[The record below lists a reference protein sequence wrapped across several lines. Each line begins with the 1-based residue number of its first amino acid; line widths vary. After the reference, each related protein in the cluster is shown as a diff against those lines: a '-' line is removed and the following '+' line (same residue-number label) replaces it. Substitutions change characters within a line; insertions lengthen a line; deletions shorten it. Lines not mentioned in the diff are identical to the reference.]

1 MVEVEIHTDRVD
13 DVPLLVHQQRRMGI
27 PEILD
32 SIIEPHGNWQGLSA
46 GLMVTGWVSYILS
59 EADHR
64 MSEVEPWAIQ
74 RLKSLSM
81 LLSPTVRGKD
91 FADDR
96 LASGLRYLSDDET
109 WETIERELS
118 QRVIR
123 VYDLTPGP
131 VRLDSTAAAVYHDTE
146 GNTLFRHGHSKDHR
160 PDLAQFKVML
170 ATLDPLGM
178 PLATLVV
185 PGNENDDGLY
195 IPTIRRTRE
204 VVGQGKHLYIGDTK
218 MAALETRAF
227 VQAGDDFYLTP
238 LARTGKAPDLLRDLL
253 KPVWERSQ
261 RLQRIYAANEDHPG
275 QKKTES
281 RPLALGYEALR
292 QQKASIESQTIT
304 WSERVLVVYSP
315 ALARRA
321 RRGLTGR
328 LERAEQKVLALT
340 PPRGRGKRQ
349 WDDLEALQAA
359 VQSILKKHRVTGL
372 LEVQYRREVERRK
385 IRRYRDRPTRSEE
398 RVRYVVQVE
407 RDRSAIADARR
418 LMGWRLYTTNA
429 PKEEL
434 PLDTAV
440 QAYRQASSIERNFR
454 RLKGRPLG
462 IRPLYVRRE
471 DHTKG
476 MARLLTLALRVLTMV
491 EHVVRRSLR
500 STGEALQGLYAGN
513 PKRRTARPTTERL
526 LKAFRGITLT
536 TVQLPDQMLRHV
548 TPLSDLQRRIL
559 TLLELPVSIYEDLVL
574 INEPI
579 PP

>member
-1 MVEVEIHTDRVD
+1 
-13 DVPLLVHQQRRMGI
+13 MGI

-32 SIIEPHGNWQGLSA
+32 SVIEPHGNWQGLSV
-46 GLMVTGWVSYILS
+46 GSMITGWVSYILS

-64 MSEVEPWAIQ
+64 MSEVEPWATQ
-74 RLKSLSM
+74 RLKSLSAV
-81 LLSPTVRGKD
+81 LSPTVRGKD

-96 LASGLRYLSDDET
+96 LASGLRYLSDDDM
-109 WETIERELS
+109 WEAVERELG
-118 QRVIR
+118 QHLIR
-123 VYDLTPGP
+123 VYDLASGP

-170 ATLDPLGM
+170 ATLDPLGI

-185 PGNENDDGLY
+185 AGNENDDGLY
-195 IPTIRRTRE
+195 IPAIQRARPT
-204 VVGQGKHLYIGDTK
+204 VGQGKRLYIGDSK
-218 MAALETRAF
+218 MAALATRAF

-238 LARTGKAPDLLRDLL
+238 LAQTGKVPDLLRDLL

-275 QKKTES
+275 QMKAES
-281 RPLALGYEALR
+281 TPLALGYEALR
-292 QQKASIESQTIT
+292 QQKALVEGQPLT
-304 WSERVLVVYSP
+304 WSERILVVYSP
-315 ALARRA
+315 TLARRA
-321 RRGLTGR
+321 RRGLTMR

-359 VQSILKKHRVTGL
+359 VQAILKRHRVTGL
-372 LEVQYRREVERRK
+372 LEVQYGRELKRRT
-385 IRRYRDRPTRSEE
+385 IRRYRDRPTRTEE

-407 RDRSAIADARR
+407 RDRSAIADACR

-429 PKEEL
+429 PTKML
-434 PLDTAV
+434 SLTTAV
-440 QAYRQASSIERNFR
+440 RVYRQAPSIERNFR

-491 EHVVRRSLR
+491 EHVVRRGLQD
-500 STGEALQGLYAGN
+500 TGEALQGLYAGN
-513 PKRRTARPTTERL
+513 PKRTTARPTTERL

-536 TVQLPDQMLRHV
+536 TVQLPDQVIRHI
-548 TPLSDLQRRIL
+548 TPLSDLQHRIL
-559 TLLELPVSIYEDLVL
+559 MLLELSGSIYKDLSL
-574 INEPI
+574 PNEPI

>member
-1 MVEVEIHTDRVD
+1 
-13 DVPLLVHQQRRMGI
+13 
-27 PEILD
+27 
-32 SIIEPHGNWQGLSA
+32 
-46 GLMVTGWVSYILS
+46 
-59 EADHR
+59 
-64 MSEVEPWAIQ
+64 
-74 RLKSLSM
+74 
-81 LLSPTVRGKD
+81 
-91 FADDR
+91 
-96 LASGLRYLSDDET
+96 
-109 WETIERELS
+109 
-118 QRVIR
+118 
-123 VYDLTPGP
+123 
-131 VRLDSTAAAVYHDTE
+131 
-146 GNTLFRHGHSKDHR
+146 
-160 PDLAQFKVML
+160 
-170 ATLDPLGM
+170 
-178 PLATLVV
+178 
-185 PGNENDDGLY
+185 
-195 IPTIRRTRE
+195 
-204 VVGQGKHLYIGDTK
+204 

-227 VQAGDDFYLTP
+227 VQAGNDCYLTP

-261 RLQRIYAANEDHPG
+261 RLQRIYAINEDHPG
-275 QKKTES
+275 QMKGES

-292 QQKASIESQTIT
+292 QQKASVESQTIT

-315 ALARRA
+315 TLARRA
-321 RRGLTGR
+321 RRGLTVR

-385 IRRYRDRPTRSEE
+385 IRRYRDHPTRTEE
-398 RVRYVVQVE
+398 RVRYAVQVE

-476 MARLLTLALRVLTMV
+476 MAHLLTLALRVLTMV

-513 PKRRTARPTTERL
+513 PTRRTARPTTERL

-536 TVQLPDQMLRHV
+536 TVQLPDQVLRHV
-548 TPLSDLQRRIL
+548 TPLSDLQCRIL
-559 TLLELPVSIYEDLVL
+559 MLLELPVSIYEDLIL
-574 INEPI
+574 PNEPI